1 MSLGDSQAKTLVS
14 HPVISY
20 RKAILNMIR
29 ILGLDVSK
37 DNVTTCLLTEFP
49 EPRTK
54 YLEGDFER
62 LYTNPK
68 GIQRLLELKPDVAVL
83 EPTGTNYS
91 KIWCT
96 KLAEAGVKLALVGHN
111 QLVVYRM
118 SLDLPDKDDEADALA
133 LACYYHQYQHL
144 PGRFVRQRDEIVTHM
159 RDLVLRLHH
168 LNRVQSPLINRV
180 KQDLA
185 WAYPERAKTALHGRL
200 FWRWLA
206 GEGKSKRYD
215 DELLKTC
222 GAGLNDHVLFAAK
235 QLYNLHEQEDI
246 LERQLRDCLS
256 DAKFMPYRKVMARY
270 GFGERTQALIIS
282 QIYPLENYLD
292 PEGEPIVL
300 LSRGKESK
308 DKTLKRL
315 SLRRFTSALGC
326 ANNRVWSGDKKAS
339 KKAGSELCRTAL
351 WQWCFTRIEVKKG
364 RLKNDRFT
372 AIAEEFDLLKSQKP
386 IKLARSKIAAR
397 TTKRLF
403 YDLVNELQGR
413 SSFDSD

>member
-1 MSLGDSQAKTLVS
+1 MSLGDSQANPLDSQT
-14 HPVISY
+14 PTSY

-29 ILGLDVSK
+29 VLGLDVSK

-49 EPRTK
+49 EPRQT

-68 GIQRLLELKPDVAVL
+68 GLERLLALRPDVAVL

-96 KLAEAGVKLALVGHN
+96 KLAESGVKLALVGHN
-111 QLVVYRM
+111 QLLTYRM

-133 LACYYHQYQHL
+133 LACYYMQYGHL
-144 PGRFVRQRDEIVTHM
+144 PSRFVRQRDEIVTHM

-168 LNRVQSPLINRV
+168 LNRVQSPMINRV

-185 WAYPERAKTALHGRL
+185 WAYPERAKTDLSAHL

-206 GEGKSKRYD
+206 GKAKSVKYD
-215 DELLKTC
+215 LELKKTC
-222 GAGLNDHVLFAAK
+222 GSGLNHHVRWAAE
-235 QLYNLHEQEDI
+235 QLYNLHLQEQI
-246 LERQLRDCLS
+246 LEVQLRECLS
-256 DAKFMPYRKVMARY
+256 DARFLPYRKVMAAY
-270 GFGERTQALIIS
+270 GFGDRTTALIVS
-282 QIYPLENYLD
+282 QIYPLENYLGPD
-292 PEGEPIVL
+292 GEPIVL

-326 ANNRVWSGDKKAS
+326 ANNRVWSGDKKSS

-351 WQWCFTRIEVKKG
+351 WQWVFTRIEVKRC
-364 RLKNDRFT
+364 RLKNERFT
-372 AIAEEFDLLKSQKP
+372 ALAEEFDELKIHKP
-386 IKLARSKIAAR
+386 IKLARAKIAAK

-403 YDLVNELQGR
+403 YDLVNELKEH
-413 SSFDSD
+413 S

>member
-1 MSLGDSQAKTLVS
+1 MNNDRV
-14 HPVISY
+14 
-20 RKAILNMIR
+20 
-29 ILGLDVSK
+29 LGLDVSK
-37 DNVTTCLLTEFP
+37 DNVTAILLTDFT
-49 EPRTK
+49 EPRQR
-54 YLEGDFER
+54 YLEGGFER
-62 LYTNPK
+62 LYANQK
-68 GIQRLLELKPDVAVL
+68 GIERLLELKPTVAVL

-96 KLAEAGVKLALVGHN
+96 KLAEAGVKIALVGHN
-111 QLVVYRM
+111 QLAVFRM

-133 LACYYHQYQHL
+133 LACYYFQYRNM
-144 PGRFVRQRDEIVTHM
+144 PGRFVRQRDEIVAHM

-168 LNRVQSPLINRV
+168 LNRIQSPLINRI

-185 WAYPERAKTALHGRL
+185 WSYPERAKTDLTCRL

-206 GEGKSKRYD
+206 SEAKSKRYD
-215 DELLKTC
+215 DELKKTC
-222 GAGLNDHVLFAAK
+222 GAGLNDHIRFAAK
-235 QLYNLHEQEDI
+235 QLYNINQQEEI
-246 LERQLRDCLS
+246 LERELRECLS
-256 DAKFMPYRKVMARY
+256 DVRFLPYRKVMAVY
-270 GFGERTQALIIS
+270 GFGERTQALLIS
-282 QIYPLENYLD
+282 QVYPLENYL
-292 PEGEPIVL
+292 GEDGKPIVINT
-300 LSRGKESK
+300 RGKESK

-351 WQWCFTRIEVKKG
+351 WQWIFTRIEVKRL
-364 RLKNDRFT
+364 RLKNERFS

-403 YDLVNELQGR
+403 YDLVNELKQ
-413 SSFDSD
+413 SS